1 MPVALV
7 ARGSGVVELAAS
19 VHEDVLALRADVT
32 DSAGLRAALDKAVA
46 ANGVPDVLVY
56 NAAIIQADA
65 PGELSTEQHL
75 RAWSVNV
82 LGAMDAASH
91 LGPAMAER
99 GSGTILLTGGMPQP
113 VAGYTSLSL
122 GKAGLRALNS
132 MLDETYGQRGVHVA
146 MITVAGPIAPGTA
159 FDPDLI
165 AERYWTLHRQPR
177 DQWELE
183 VVHTASA
190 LV

>member
-1 MPVALV
+1 
-7 ARGSGVVELAAS
+7 
-19 VHEDVLALRADVT
+19 
-32 DSAGLRAALDKAVA
+32 
-46 ANGVPDVLVY
+46 
-56 NAAIIQADA
+56 
-65 PGELSTEQHL
+65 
-75 RAWSVNV
+75 VNV

-99 GSGTILLTGGMPQP
+99 GGGTILLTGGMPQP
-113 VAGYTSLSL
+113 LAAYTSLSL

-132 MLDETYGQRGVHVA
+132 MLDETYRPRGVHVA
-146 MITVAGPIAPGTA
+146 MVTVDGPIAPGTD

-165 AERYWTLHRQPR
+165 AERYWQLHRQLR
-177 DQWELE
+177 EQWELE